1 MEPIIVQGKYAQA
14 KIFTHIVEPTAIS
27 QVMQLLNQPYA
38 EGETVRMMPDIH
50 AGSGCTI
57 GTTMTIKPNQICPN
71 LIGVDIGCAMYVLKL
86 AEKEIDCAKLDDVI
100 RQYVPSG
107 LTSHENP
114 HPMAQDFDFKRLKC
128 YHSINESHVRCSLG
142 SLGGGNHFIEANK
155 DDNGNLY
162 LVIHSGSRQ
171 LGIQVACHYQR
182 MGIRDTKKRIYDAAA
197 KEIIDDLKAKGQSR
211 LISEKLSNLVVK
223 YPPEDLMC
231 CEGQL
236 AKDYLY
242 DMAITQ
248 EYSILNR
255 KIIAEEIVTHMG
267 WHVVESF
274 TTMHNYI
281 DIENGI
287 MRKGA
292 VSAQKGEKL
301 LIPINMRDGSLL
313 CIGKGNPD
321 WNYSAPHGAGRLMSR
336 SQAKETFTMEEY
348 QKQMEGIY
356 TTSVSQATLDECP
369 MTYKPI
375 ESIMDNIEDTAEVVD
390 ILKPIYNFKA
400 S

>member
-86 AEKEIDCAKLDDVI
+86 AEKEIDCAKLDEAI

-128 YHSINESHVRCSLG
+128 YHSINESHMRCSLG
-142 SLGGGNHFIEANK
+142 SLGGGNHFIEVNK

-211 LISEKLSNLVVK
+211 LISEKLDNLVVK

-231 CEGQL
+231 CEGQW
-236 AKDYLY
+236 AKDYLH

-336 SQAKETFTMEEY
+336 SQAKETFTVEEY

>member
-1 MEPIIVQGKYAQA
+1 MEPIVIQGKYAQA
-14 KIFTHIVEPTAIS
+14 KIFTTIVESVAIS

-57 GTTMTIKPNQICPN
+57 GTTMTIKRDKICPN

-86 AEKEIDCAKLDDVI
+86 AEKEIDCAKLDEVI

-128 YHSINESHVRCSLG
+128 YHSINESHMRCSLG
-142 SLGGGNHFIEANK
+142 SLGGGNHFIEVNR
-155 DDNGNLY
+155 DDAGNLY

-182 MGIRDTKKRIYDAAA
+182 MGIRDTKRRIRDAAA

-211 LISEKLSNLVVK
+211 LISEKLDNLVVK

-236 AKDYLY
+236 AEDYLH

-255 KIIAEEIVTHMG
+255 KIIAEEIVAHMG

-281 DIENGI
+281 DIDNGI

-292 VSAQKGEKL
+292 VSAQKDEKL

-313 CIGKGNPD
+313 CVGKGNPD

-336 SQAKETFTMEEY
+336 SQAKETFTVEEY

-356 TTSVSQATLDECP
+356 TTSVGQATLDECP

-375 ESIMDNIEDTAEVVD
+375 ESILDNIEDTAEVID